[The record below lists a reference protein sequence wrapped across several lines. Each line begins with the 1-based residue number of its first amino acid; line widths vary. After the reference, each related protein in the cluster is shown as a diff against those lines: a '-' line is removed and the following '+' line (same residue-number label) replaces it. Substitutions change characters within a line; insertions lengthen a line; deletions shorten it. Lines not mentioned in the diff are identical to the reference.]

1 MNPGFENV
9 KGELNT
15 LNDGVAS
22 EGTGDFGG
30 NPNGPWGGT
39 VFCYG
44 TMGPDWIA
52 ETSDK
57 CSRTNAHCKVGPT

>member
-15 LNDGVAS
+15 LNDGVTS

-30 NPNGPWGGT
+30 NPNGPWGEQYSAT
-39 VFCYG
+39 
-44 TMGPDWIA
+44 GPWDQ
-52 ETSDK
+52 T
-57 CSRTNAHCKVGPT
+57 G

>member
-30 NPNGPWGGT
+30 NPNGPWGGNSILLRDH
-39 VFCYG
+39 G
-44 TMGPDWIA
+44 TRLD
-52 ETSDK
+52 S
-57 CSRTNAHCKVGPT
+57 